1 VSPRL
6 HLIVPG
12 PLDQRTGGYL
22 YDARMVEGLRRLGW
36 TVDVISLEGAFPRA
50 DARAQVSM
58 EESLAALPNGS
69 RVVIDGLAMGGLP
82 DLIRDHGERL
92 RIVSLVHH
100 PLADE
105 TGLSPSDEEKFRD
118 SEREALKHCA
128 GVVVTSPFTARRL
141 AGYGVPER
149 RIRAVPPGTAPAAW
163 ATGPGEGA
171 PPQLIC
177 VGTLTQRKGHDT
189 LVAALDLVR
198 DLDWT
203 CVCAGSLDR
212 DLEHTRAVR
221 DQVAAAGLANR
232 IRFLGE
238 VDEDVLSRLYD
249 ASSMFVLPSRYEGYG
264 MAFTEALARGLPVV
278 STTGGAIPFTV
289 PAEAGILVR
298 PGDAPAFAAALRS
311 LLDGLSTRRERM
323 AAAARSHAA
332 TLPSWED
339 SAAAFALAVD
349 ELTR

>member
-22 YDARMVEGLRRLGW
+22 YDARMVKGLRRLGW

-58 EESLAALPNGS
+58 EESLVALPNGS

-177 VGTLTQRKGHDT
+177 VGTLTQRKGHET

-212 DLEHTRAVR
+212 DQEHTRAVR
-221 DQVAAAGLANR
+221 NQVAAAGLANR

-311 LLDGLSTRRERM
+311 LLDGLSTRRDRM

-339 SAAAFALAVD
+339 SAAAFALALD